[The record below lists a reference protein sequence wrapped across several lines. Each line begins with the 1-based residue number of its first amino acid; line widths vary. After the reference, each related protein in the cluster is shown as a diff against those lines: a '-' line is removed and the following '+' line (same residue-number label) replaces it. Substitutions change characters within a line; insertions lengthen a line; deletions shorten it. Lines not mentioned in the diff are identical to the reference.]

1 MRIALPHTLSRLAW
15 RFSGALLTSALLAP
29 LANADTAAAAS
40 GAGALAPAVPV
51 SPAVQTAQAEP
62 ATDIV
67 LVAQS
72 AQSDGIQDPVVPQ
85 QQPDQQAR
93 GQQPIAG
100 SQQPLTGS
108 QQPLNSVEHWL
119 GKLATAVSELE
130 YRGLVTFEHAGML
143 ETLKVVHAVRDG
155 QQVERV
161 RYLSG
166 EPRELI
172 SHGNSKNC
180 EGVSGLLSRVSL
192 WSRAGQED
200 VQRAYYFML
209 RGEERIADRDTVVI
223 EARPRDRHRL
233 GMVVNLDR
241 ETGLPLKSMLFG
253 AEGKVLERYQF
264 VELDLSPIEDSD
276 LQPESAA
283 ARRIDHSGPCASA
296 ESRWQVRW
304 LPEGYKPVAVRTLAD
319 GDMLV
324 FSDGLSVFT
333 VFVQR
338 LGPEVNFKGRA
349 IRGATV
355 AYMDHIEVEGV
366 DYTVTVV
373 GEIPDST
380 AQLVARAVSAEG

>member
-1 MRIALPHTLSRLAW
+1 MHNALPNLFSQLYWKAGSVLLA
-15 RFSGALLTSALLAP
+15 SILLAP
-29 LANADTAAAAS
+29 TVSADSAGAAS
-40 GAGALAPAVPV
+40 GARPLAPAVPV
-51 SPAVQTAQAEP
+51 SPAVQTSQTEAAAEVML
-62 ATDIV
+62 AV
-67 LVAQS
+67 QS
-72 AQSDGIQDPVVPQ
+72 AQPGGVENPAALQQ

-93 GQQPIAG
+93 
-100 SQQPLTGS
+100 SQQPMD
-108 QQPLNSVEHWL
+108 SVEHWL

-143 ETLKVVHAVRDG
+143 ETLQVVHAVRDG

-253 AEGKVLERYQF
+253 ADGKVLERYQF
-264 VELDLSPIEDSD
+264 VELDLAPIDDGD

-283 ARRIDHSGPCASA
+283 ARQIDHSGPCASA

-338 LGPEVNFKGRA
+338 LGPELNFKGRA

-373 GEIPDST
+373 GEIPDTT